1 MKIRASQVIL
11 IPFEQVTGIDK
22 QKLPSHGS
30 LHFEMR
36 IGECSIIYFL
46 VDFTKA

>member
-11 IPFEQVTGIDK
+11 IPFEQEQVK
-22 QKLPSHGS
+22 QKLPSHGR

-36 IGECSIIYFL
+36 MGESSIIYFL
-46 VDFTKA
+46 IDYTKA